1 MWVTP
6 PVPPQHVLLSLTY
19 PELCWEL
26 VGAVGQDGDPEGQD
40 GDPTEPPQLW
50 LEFDGEHE
58 GAPVNRLLRVF
69 SPQVRQGGWGA
80 AGGTWGVVE
89 GHSGDM
95 GVLKAPGKFWDHLGS
110 YEGQ

>member
-1 MWVTP
+1 MTP
-6 PVPPQHVLLSLTY
+6 TVPPQHVLLSLTY

-50 LEFDGEHE
+50 LEFDGDHE

-69 SPQVRQGGWGA
+69 SPQVGRGASGGALGDIWGC
-80 AGGTWGVVE
+80 
-89 GHSGDM
+89 
-95 GVLKAPGKFWDHLGS
+95 
-110 YEGQ
+110 